1 MMGHRQDSK
10 LSEAVFEPASGK
22 SKIQHLS
29 IFSTGNGQ
37 LYCIA
42 KCPVLLLQLLPELRI
57 SLDQEEVLMSKASVD
72 LPDTFL

>member
-1 MMGHRQDSK
+1 MMGHPQGSK
-10 LSEAVFEPASGK
+10 LSEVAFEPASEK
-22 SKIQHLS
+22 SKIQHLAVVN
-29 IFSTGNGQ
+29 TGNGQ

-42 KCPVLLLQLLPELRI
+42 KCLLLLLQLLPELRI

>member
-10 LSEAVFEPASGK
+10 LSEAVFEPASEK
-22 SKIQHLS
+22 SKIQHLP
-29 IFSTGNGQ
+29 IFNSRNGQ

-42 KCPVLLLQLLPELRI
+42 KYLVLLLQLLPELRI

>member
-10 LSEAVFEPASGK
+10 LSEAVFEPASEK
-22 SKIQHLS
+22 SKIQHLEVVN
-29 IFSTGNGQ
+29 TGNSQ

-42 KCPVLLLQLLPELRI
+42 KYLVLLLQLLPELRI
-57 SLDQEEVLMSKASVD
+57 SLDQEEALMSKASVD